1 MFKSTLAA
9 TALLQIIGL
18 PSLAQDN
25 QHYAEIITECTM
37 MGLAERNA
45 PFSDPMPLSELQET
59 PFYFQMVSGMVE
71 ALDGLDA
78 TRDKEGATS
87 LMEKM
92 LGGMP
97 DGDIALDCFRTVLEL
112 KELPQ

>member
-1 MFKSTLAA
+1 MLKPALAA
-9 TALLQIIGL
+9 TALLLNIGS

-25 QHYAEIITECTM
+25 QHYAEIVADCSM
-37 MGLAERNA
+37 LGLAERNA
-45 PFSDPMPLSELQET
+45 PYSDPMPLSELQAT

-78 TRDKEGATS
+78 ARDKEGTTN
-87 LMEKM
+87 LIEKM

-97 DGDIALDCFRTVLEL
+97 DGDIPLDCFRSVLEL
-112 KELPQ
+112 KELSQ